1 MVRLHSIL
9 AFARG
14 RFVRR
19 CLIPALLVGVAVLL
33 TMQVP
38 DVQLHSFFSIFL
50 GAVAVAAY
58 TGGWQ
63 AGAIASVFSV
73 IASDMFFLPPTW
85 ATAVRGS
92 GMARVRA
99 ALQIDNPSD
108 LVRLVAFAFTAFIIC
123 LLAALIERKDEALRG
138 AKQFLTEQQ
147 HEMEFLKNTAKI
159 WSWEYDLQT
168 HRITWTNMYSLVVLR
183 REEPLESW
191 LESIHPD
198 DRDRVKNAL
207 DRALVDGEFEAE
219 YRILVENAEPRRIM
233 GRAVLY
239 SIGGHIT
246 GLRGI
251 EIDRELRAAAA
262 SPSPV

>member
-9 AFARG
+9 AFGRG

-19 CLIPALLVGVAVLL
+19 YVIPALLVGVAVLL

-63 AGAIASVFSV
+63 AGAMASVFSV
-73 IASDMFFLPPTW
+73 IASDIFFLPPTW
-85 ATAVRGS
+85 ATAAQGS

-108 LVRLVAFAFTAFIIC
+108 LVRLIAFAFTAFIIC

-138 AKQFLTEQQ
+138 AKEFLTEHQ
-147 HEMEFLKNTAKI
+147 HEMEFLKST
-159 WSWEYDLQT
+159 
-168 HRITWTNMYSLVVLR
+168 
-183 REEPLESW
+183 
-191 LESIHPD
+191 
-198 DRDRVKNAL
+198 
-207 DRALVDGEFEAE
+207 
-219 YRILVENAEPRRIM
+219 
-233 GRAVLY
+233 
-239 SIGGHIT
+239 
-246 GLRGI
+246 
-251 EIDRELRAAAA
+251 
-262 SPSPV
+262 

>member
-1 MVRLHSIL
+1 MFRLYSIL

-19 CLIPALLVGVAVLL
+19 CVVPALLVGVAVLL

-38 DVQLHSFFSIFL
+38 DVERHSFFSIFL
-50 GAVAVAAY
+50 AAVAVATY
-58 TGGWQ
+58 VGGWQ
-63 AGAIASVFSV
+63 AGALASVFSL
-73 IASDMFFLPPTW
+73 IASDIFFLPPTW
-85 ATAVRGS
+85 ATAAQHRGM
-92 GMARVRA
+92 GRLRA
-99 ALQIDNPSD
+99 ALLIDSPSD
-108 LVRLVAFAFTAFIIC
+108 WVRLIAFAFTAFVIC
-123 LLAALIERKDEALRG
+123 LLAVLIERKEEALRG

-147 HEMEFLKNTAKI
+147 HEMEFLKSTAKI

-191 LESIHPD
+191 LDSIHPD
-198 DRDRVKNAL
+198 DRVRVKNAL

-219 YRILVENAEPRRIM
+219 YRVLVQGSEPRRIM

>member
-1 MVRLHSIL
+1 MVRLYSIL
-9 AFARG
+9 SFARG
-14 RFVRR
+14 RFVLRYV
-19 CLIPALLVGVAVLL
+19 IPAPLVGVALLL

-38 DVQLHSFFSIFL
+38 DVQLRSFFSVFL
-50 GAVAVAAY
+50 AAVAVAAY
-58 TGGWQ
+58 LGGWQ
-63 AGAIASVFSV
+63 AGAIASVLSL
-73 IASDMFFLPPTW
+73 IASDLFFLPPTW
-85 ATAVRGS
+85 ATAAHGS

-99 ALQIDNPSD
+99 ALLINNPSD
-108 LVRLVAFAFTAFIIC
+108 LVRLIAFAFTAFIIC
-123 LLAALIERKDEALRG
+123 LLAALIERKEQALHG
-138 AKQFLTEQQ
+138 AQQFLTEQRQ
-147 HEMEFLKNTAKI
+147 EMEFLKNTAKI

-191 LESIHPD
+191 LDSIHPD
-198 DRDRVKNAL
+198 DRARVKNAL

-219 YRILVENAEPRRIM
+219 YRVLVQGSEPRRIM

-251 EIDRELRAAAA
+251 EIDRELRAPAA
-262 SPSPV
+262 SPSLA